1 MEAKTNKAQET
12 RDRQNFEY
20 INSDLRRKL
29 LDFENEYLNST
40 VAFQFKLR
48 NNKIKQLEKL
58 IADFPTRIVNR
69 ANKFDTVERYQ
80 RGIQLLERELELDA
94 TITLKTIVN
103 AKKSFDE
110 KVERLVRT
118 LVQEG
123 FGHAHYKVE
132 LIKDRGSKL
141 EFIISKSDKTVHA
154 RLIWVDGVLVEPHFR
169 FITTTRKTN

>member
-1 MEAKTNKAQET
+1 MFGCCDVSGSSIAKITSGAPRSPASCST
-12 RDRQNFEY
+12 FA
-20 INSDLRRKL
+20 RK
-29 LDFENEYLNST
+29 
-40 VAFQFKLR
+40 
-48 NNKIKQLEKL
+48 KL

-80 RGIQLLERELELDA
+80 HGINLLNRELELDA

-110 KVERLVRT
+110 KVDRLVRT

>member
-1 MEAKTNKAQET
+1 METKVNKAQET
-12 RDRQNFEY
+12 RDRQNYEY

-29 LDFENEYLNST
+29 LDFENEYLNAT
-40 VAFQFKLR
+40 VAFQFKVR

-58 IADFPTRIVNR
+58 IEGFPTREVSR
-69 ANKFDTVERYQ
+69 ANKYDTVERYQ
-80 RGIQLLERELELDA
+80 RGIDIVKRELELDA
-94 TITLKTIVN
+94 TIILKTIVQ

-110 KVERLVRT
+110 KVDKLAKT
-118 LVQEG
+118 LVKEG
-123 FGHAHYKVE
+123 FGHAHYQVE

-169 FITTTRKTN
+169 FITTTRTK